1 MFKLGLK
8 LDFPKLELGLETRD
22 STILTQHTYN
32 KHGTKHCY
40 QLKMS
45 LASAFLKHYVDYL
58 SAPAILMT
66 LLLVVAP
73 ICYAVY
79 SDRSSTSTRSGP
91 EASPIPGCR
100 RFGLPAGQS
109 NLKDQF
115 TPCPLTNSNT
125 FRLKAL
131 FAYPIKSCHG
141 VQLPAS
147 EVQNTG
153 LKYDRM
159 FTFAQLHSKQE
170 EHEWRFIT
178 AREVPRLAIL
188 KTELWVP
195 DLRIQDPKGHARQT
209 SDDTSKGDRGRSR
222 SRKGTVTL
230 ESAGIDAE
238 RRRKLSTP
246 SIAEDWRAN
255 GGCVVITFPH
265 EPSFNPFGLRS
276 QTISIRIPLNPT
288 PERAEAKRYTTQDVK
303 VWKDYPLATNVTTE
317 IDSASL
323 AKLHSFLGVS
333 KPLALF
339 RQHDQH
345 LRHVTRNL
353 PENLADGRFRV
364 GFADSYP
371 LHVLNVASVRAL
383 DANLPDDTTL
393 KGSLDARR
401 FRANVYI
408 EGPVAFDEDS
418 WKRATFGA
426 CLKPRRDLSVARS
439 RSSSSSPPSSSSP
452 GKANFLFG
460 CGTSRCTLPNV
471 GPDTGVKDKSEP
483 YKTLMR
489 TRKTDP
495 EKQPKA
501 AFLGMQVI
509 PLFEEGIVSVGD
521 EIVVV
526 ERG

>member
-1 MFKLGLK
+1 
-8 LDFPKLELGLETRD
+8 
-22 STILTQHTYN
+22 
-32 KHGTKHCY
+32 
-40 QLKMS
+40 MS
-45 LASAFLKHYVDYL
+45 LASAFLQHYVEYL
-58 SAPAILMT
+58 SAPAILVT

-79 SDRSSTSTRSGP
+79 NDRPSSGSSIK
-91 EASPIPGCR
+91 ASQIQGCR

-115 TPCPLTNSNT
+115 TPGPATSNKT
-125 FRLKAL
+125 ARVKAL
-131 FAYPIKSCHG
+131 FTYPIKSCHG

-170 EHEWRFIT
+170 AEHEWRFIT

-195 DLRIQDPKGHARQT
+195 DLRTPGPKQPRGHVRQV
-209 SDDTSKGDRGRSR
+209 SDDTSAGDRGRSR

-238 RRRKLSTP
+238 RRRKLSIP
-246 SIAEDWRAN
+246 FIAEDWRSN
-255 GGCVVITFPH
+255 GGCLVITFPY
-265 EPSFNPFGLRS
+265 EPRFNPFGLR
-276 QTISIRIPLNPT
+276 TETVTIRIPLKPT
-288 PERAEAKRYTTQDVK
+288 PERAEAKMYTTQEIK
-303 VWKDYPLATNVTTE
+303 VWKDYPQTTNVTNE
-317 IDSASL
+317 IDQASQE
-323 AKLHSFLGVS
+323 KLKKFLGVS

-339 RQHDQH
+339 RQDDRQ

-353 PENLADGRFRV
+353 PEHLADGRFRV

-371 LHVLNVASVRAL
+371 LHVLNIASVRAL
-383 DANLPDDTTL
+383 DSNMPDDTTL
-393 KGSLDARR
+393 KGCLDARR

-408 EGPVAFDEDS
+408 EGPAAFDEDT
-418 WKRATFGA
+418 WKRASFGR
-426 CLKPRRDLSVARS
+426 CIQPRLDLARG
-439 RSSSSSPPSSSSP
+439 RSAHSTDDDEDDGSGP
-452 GKANFLFG
+452 GRAEFMFG

-489 TRKTDP
+489 TRKTD

-509 PLFEEGIVSVGD
+509 PLFEHGLVSVGD
-521 EIVVV
+521 EIEVL
-526 ERG
+526 ERS

>member
-1 MFKLGLK
+1 
-8 LDFPKLELGLETRD
+8 
-22 STILTQHTYN
+22 
-32 KHGTKHCY
+32 
-40 QLKMS
+40 MS
-45 LASAFLKHYVDYL
+45 LASAFFQHYVEYIL
-58 SAPAILMT
+58 APGILVT

-79 SDRSSTSTRSGP
+79 YDRSSTASSTN
-91 EASPIPGCR
+91 ASPVPGCR
-100 RFGLPAGQS
+100 RFGLAAGQS

-115 TPCPLTNSNT
+115 AETSSTSST
-125 FRLKAL
+125 IARIKAL
-131 FAYPIKSCHG
+131 IVYPIKSAHG

-159 FTFAQLHSKQE
+159 FTFAQLHSKQDAE
-170 EHEWRFIT
+170 DEWRFIT
-178 AREVPRLAIL
+178 AREVPKLAIL

-195 DLRIQDPKGHARQT
+195 DLRTPGPKQPSGHVRQV
-209 SDDTSKGDRGRSR
+209 SDDTSGGGRGRSR

-238 RRRKLSTP
+238 RRRKLSIP
-246 SIAEDWRAN
+246 FIAEDWRSN
-255 GGCVVITFPH
+255 GGCLVVTFQY
-265 EPSFNPFGLRS
+265 EPNFNPFGLR
-276 QTISIRIPLNPT
+276 TETVTIRIPLKPT
-288 PERAEAKRYTTQDVK
+288 PERAEAKLYTTTDIK
-303 VWKDYPLATNVTTE
+303 VWKDYPQAINVTNE
-317 IDSASL
+317 IDQATQD
-323 AKLHSFLGVS
+323 KLKRFLGVN

-339 RQHDQH
+339 RQDDRQ

-353 PENLADGRFRV
+353 PENLADGRFRI

-383 DANLPDDTTL
+383 DASLPDEATL
-393 KGSLDARR
+393 KGCLDARR
-401 FRANVYI
+401 FRANIYI
-408 EGPVAFDEDS
+408 EGPPAFDEDT
-418 WKRATFGA
+418 WKRASFGR
-426 CLKPRRDLSVARS
+426 CIQPRLDLARG
-439 RSSSSSPPSSSSP
+439 RSTHSTDDDDDDDSGP
-452 GKANFLFG
+452 GKAEFMFG

-489 TRKTDP
+489 TRKTD

-509 PLFEEGIVSVGD
+509 PLFEHGLISLGD
-521 EIVVV
+521 EIEVL
-526 ERG
+526 ERS